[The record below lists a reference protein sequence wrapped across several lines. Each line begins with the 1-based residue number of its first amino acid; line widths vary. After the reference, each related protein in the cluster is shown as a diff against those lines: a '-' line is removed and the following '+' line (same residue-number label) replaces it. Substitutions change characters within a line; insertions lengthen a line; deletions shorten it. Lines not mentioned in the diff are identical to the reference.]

1 MARAHERMAQLGR
14 LNADSE
20 EYSALAMVTL
30 GNMREIHFDPE
41 GRVNL
46 PDDLMKFASIDGS
59 AVFVGMGPTFQIWN
73 QDKLDAY
80 IKNAEEIAAQNLDLL
95 NPPASMSP
103 DLAPSS

>member
-46 PDDLMKFASIDGS
+46 PDDLMPKRRWKRPS
-59 AVFVGMGPTFQIWN
+59 ATIFLSSSL
-73 QDKLDAY
+73 KLSKRSRQRQA
-80 IKNAEEIAAQNLDLL
+80 K
-95 NPPASMSP
+95 
-103 DLAPSS
+103 